1 MPKIMIVTDA
11 WHPQVNGVVRSIE
24 TTNRELAAMGYDVAM
39 ITPRPF
45 RSIPMP
51 TYPEI
56 RLSLATYGQIA
67 RRIEAEKPD
76 LMHIATEGPLGL
88 MARRWCLK
96 KHMPFSTSYHTR
108 FPEYVRTRVP
118 CRSPG
123 SMPMCA
129 GSTIA
134 AAPAWLRPRA

>member
-1 MPKIMIVTDA
+1 MEKPLSPEAASRSMRVSEPGRDADKRRCVTGPPPLKNSDRAMPKIMIVTDA

-39 ITPRPF
+39 ITPKPF

-76 LMHIATEGPLGL
+76 YMHIATEGPLGL

-96 KHMPFSTSYHTR
+96 I
-108 FPEYVRTRVP
+108 
-118 CRSPG
+118 G
-123 SMPMCA
+123 
-129 GSTIA
+129 
-134 AAPAWLRPRA
+134 RAHV